1 VSETTAD
8 PVKSVPVERADLTAW
23 LAVAAGTLGAFMA
36 MLDISIVNSALPVIQ
51 GEIGATQSEGTWVGT
66 SYLVAEIII
75 MPLTAWLERMLGLRR
90 VLLIGATIF
99 TIFSVVC
106 GLASDLTTLIM
117 GRVGQ
122 GLAGGT
128 LIPTAMTIMAKRLP
142 PHQQAIGMALFASAA
157 LLGPILGPLLGGW
170 ITENYSWHYAFFINV
185 PICAGLVLLIL
196 AGLPGEPGNIDELTN
211 ADWFGVAGMI
221 ITFGSIT
228 VLLEEGHREQ
238 WFESALIWQLAIA
251 TVVGVVL
258 VVIGQMRGRR
268 PIMKLSLLRD
278 RALSAVLLMV
288 MVNGALLFGTLFTVP
303 QFLAA
308 VAGYNALQSGQ
319 VIFIAGF
326 MGVIAAALYP
336 LLVANIPLRLI
347 VAVAMTM
354 VALASYVSSNLTTD
368 SVASAF
374 RLGQVI
380 LGVGVTFSV
389 LPLQQAAI
397 SAVSVDDAGE
407 ATSLFNIARNLG
419 ASIGLAALASFF
431 DQRFEFHHWRLHSTL
446 NANDPDL
453 NHRMAESGAMLGG
466 GPESIAGAFRA
477 LDEQVAME
485 ALVMSFSDIF
495 VVFAALPIIAL
506 PLVFLLRPIDPA
518 RAKGIAH

>member
-1 VSETTAD
+1 
-8 PVKSVPVERADLTAW
+8 
-23 LAVAAGTLGAFMA
+23 MA
-36 MLDISIVNSALPVIQ
+36 LLDISIVNSALPVIQ

-66 SYLVAEIII
+66 SYLVAEIVI

-106 GLASDLTTLIM
+106 GFASDLTTMIL
-117 GRVGQ
+117 GRIGQ

-128 LIPTAMTIMAKRLP
+128 LIPTGMTIMAKRLP
-142 PHQQAIGMALFASAA
+142 PHQQSIGMAIFASAA

-196 AGLPGEPGNIDELTN
+196 TGLPGEPGDPEELTN
-211 ADWFGVAGMI
+211 ADWFGIAGMALG
-221 ITFGSIT
+221 FGSIT

-238 WFESALIWQLAIA
+238 WFESALIWQLAVG
-251 TVVGVVL
+251 TVIGIVL
-258 VVIGQMRGRR
+258 VAVGQLRSRR
-268 PIMKLSLLRD
+268 PVMKLGLLRD

-308 VAGYNALQSGQ
+308 IAGYNALQSGQ
-319 VIFIAGF
+319 VIFIAGLVGIF
-326 MGVIAAALYP
+326 ASALYP
-336 LLVANIPLRLI
+336 VLVARIPIRI
-347 VAVAMTM
+347 MVASSMVV
-354 VALASYVSSNLTTD
+354 VALASYVSSNLTSD

-374 RLGQVI
+374 RLGQI
-380 LGVGVTFSV
+380 LLGVGVTYSV
-389 LPLQQAAI
+389 LPLQQAAV
-397 SAVSVDDAGE
+397 SAVPVDDAGQ

-431 DQRFEFHHWRLHSTL
+431 EQRIEFHHWRVHSAL
-446 NANDPDL
+446 GANDPEL
-453 NHRMAESGAMLGG
+453 SLRLAESGARLGG
-466 GPESIAGAFRA
+466 GSQGMEAAYRA
-477 LDEQVAME
+477 LDAEVMTE

-495 VVFAALPIIAL
+495 LVFAALPIIAL
-506 PLVFLLRPIDPA
+506 PLVLLLRPIDPEH
-518 RAKGIAH
+518 AKGMAH